1 MLSRKAIAYEIRR
14 RAVVRLTLAL
24 IHVRGEEASTR
35 AALTGGNLGEIARL
49 SAEDDTLLNAKARTY
64 VRKVVSR

>member
-1 MLSRKAIAYEIRR
+1 MIARKVVAYEIRR
-14 RAVVRLTLAL
+14 RAVVRLNLAL

-49 SAEDDTLLNAKARTY
+49 SVEDDALLNVKARTY